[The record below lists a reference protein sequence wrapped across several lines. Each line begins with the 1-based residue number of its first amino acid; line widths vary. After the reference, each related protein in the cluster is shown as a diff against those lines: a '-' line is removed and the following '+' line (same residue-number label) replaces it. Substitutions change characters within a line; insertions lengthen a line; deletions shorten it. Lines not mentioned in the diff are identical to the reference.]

1 MPKLKIHQGSKV
13 ESLGIEFNF
22 QKSALQARLR
32 RLSLSQLTHAYSILE
47 VTPPVYIG
55 EVVSADLR
63 FARMESAIIRDF
75 FQLDAHLQ
83 NEYLRALTS
92 LEEVKPHEP
101 RT

>member
-1 MPKLKIHQGSKV
+1 MPKPKTQQTGV
-13 ESLGIEFNF
+13 EFNF
-22 QKSALQARLR
+22 QKAALQTRLR

-47 VTPPVYIG
+47 IAPPVYIG

-63 FARMESAIIRDF
+63 FARMESAIVRDF

-92 LEEVKPHEP
+92 LEEVKSHES